1 MTDTPNNTHLLELA
15 PQELMIPLKV
25 THAGRTYRVTH
36 HLRPPAPAD
45 WFTYEAALQMA
56 VEELPP
62 DPHSDEPRFRL
73 LMRSSDAALELWDRL
88 ALAVTGYSLPGA
100 QQAPPGS
107 TQQAAAPAK
116 GGSAQNTPTSSGEE
130 TAAAVSSSAF
140 SIPGRAPQR
149 SGGAE
154 QSAGGRAEPASAR
167 TGALAPEVRAQG
179 EAGQT
184 AESWRGG
191 TSRSAAPPEAGQA
204 EFPSPVWDAT
214 VQDSSGHGGTC
225 PERSRGSRAEN
236 GSNQAGA
243 LAPEVG
249 LHREAGQTAEALW
262 GGASRSAAETPP
274 VPSVA
279 EGSVAE
285 GPVPS
290 VAEGSGVEGR
300 SLRGAPPDTMV
311 ARRATTQSAGG
322 FVGRPF
328 RADNESVARSA
339 TTEGVRGK
347 PPRVP
352 PVLRDEPESAI
363 NWRALVPLAHK
374 EAAVRALTLVAP
386 AQLQAESD
394 DPDSTSD
401 QSTDN
406 YFPLHAEQVPVVL
419 EAAVAGRAYPRL
431 VHLFRP
437 PTVAD
442 ERTYRR
448 LLAETLIVRGSRHP
462 RTLIPARL
470 PALCRL
476 YDSLIL
482 GVEGYA
488 LEGRPLAS
496 SIHAIQSMDPWH
508 KRVAV
513 QALFGDANDS
523 SPATGPSA
531 DVGSEELVDP

>member
-1 MTDTPNNTHLLELA
+1 MH
-15 PQELMIPLKV
+15 
-25 THAGRTYRVTH
+25 
-36 HLRPPAPAD
+36 
-45 WFTYEAALQMA
+45 
-56 VEELPP
+56 
-62 DPHSDEPRFRL
+62 
-73 LMRSSDAALELWDRL
+73 
-88 ALAVTGYSLPGA
+88 
-100 QQAPPGS
+100 
-107 TQQAAAPAK
+107 
-116 GGSAQNTPTSSGEE
+116 
-130 TAAAVSSSAF
+130 
-140 SIPGRAPQR
+140 
-149 SGGAE
+149 
-154 QSAGGRAEPASAR
+154 
-167 TGALAPEVRAQG
+167 G

-191 TSRSAAPPEAGQA
+191 
-204 EFPSPVWDAT
+204 
-214 VQDSSGHGGTC
+214 
-225 PERSRGSRAEN
+225 
-236 GSNQAGA
+236 
-243 LAPEVG
+243 
-249 LHREAGQTAEALW
+249 
-262 GGASRSAAETPP
+262 ASRSAAETP
-274 VPSVA
+274 
-279 EGSVAE
+279 
-285 GPVPS
+285 
-290 VAEGSGVEGR
+290 R
-300 SLRGAPPDTMV
+300 SLRGVPPDTI
-311 ARRATTQSAGG
+311 
-322 FVGRPF
+322 
-328 RADNESVARSA
+328 VARSA

-352 PVLRDEPESAI
+352 PILRDEPESAI

-386 AQLQAESD
+386 AQLQVESD

-482 GVEGYA
+482 SVEGYA

-496 SIHAIQSMDPWH
+496 SIQAVQSMDPWH

-531 DVGSEELVDP
+531 DVGSEELVEP

>member
-1 MTDTPNNTHLLELA
+1 MTKEIPNSPLLELA
-15 PQELMIPLKV
+15 PPELAIPLKV

-45 WFTYEAALQMA
+45 WFAYEAALQMA

-73 LMRSSDAALELWDRL
+73 LMRSADAALELWDRL
-88 ALAVTGYSLPGA
+88 VLAVTSYSLPA
-100 QQAPPGS
+100 V
-107 TQQAAAPAK
+107 
-116 GGSAQNTPTSSGEE
+116 NT
-130 TAAAVSSSAF
+130 
-140 SIPGRAPQR
+140 
-149 SGGAE
+149 
-154 QSAGGRAEPASAR
+154 EP
-167 TGALAPEVRAQG
+167 
-179 EAGQT
+179 
-184 AESWRGG
+184 
-191 TSRSAAPPEAGQA
+191 
-204 EFPSPVWDAT
+204 
-214 VQDSSGHGGTC
+214 
-225 PERSRGSRAEN
+225 
-236 GSNQAGA
+236 
-243 LAPEVG
+243 
-249 LHREAGQTAEALW
+249 
-262 GGASRSAAETPP
+262 
-274 VPSVA
+274 
-279 EGSVAE
+279 
-285 GPVPS
+285 
-290 VAEGSGVEGR
+290 
-300 SLRGAPPDTMV
+300 
-311 ARRATTQSAGG
+311 
-322 FVGRPF
+322 
-328 RADNESVARSA
+328 SA

-352 PVLRDEPESAI
+352 PMLHDEPESAI

-401 QSTDN
+401 QSTDHF
-406 YFPLHAEQVPVVL
+406 FPLHAEQVPVVL

-442 ERTYRR
+442 ERSYRR

-488 LEGRPLAS
+488 LEGQPLAS
-496 SIHAIQSMDPWH
+496 NLQAIQSMDPWH

-523 SPATGPSA
+523 SPVTGPSA
-531 DVGSEELVDP
+531 DVGSEELVEP

>member
-1 MTDTPNNTHLLELA
+1 MTKEISNSPLLELA
-15 PQELMIPLKV
+15 PPELTIPLKV

-45 WFTYEAALQMA
+45 WFAYEAALQMA

-88 ALAVTGYSLPGA
+88 ALAVTGYSLPA
-100 QQAPPGS
+100 VNTEPS
-107 TQQAAAPAK
+107 AATE
-116 GGSAQNTPTSSGEE
+116 G
-130 TAAAVSSSAF
+130 
-140 SIPGRAPQR
+140 
-149 SGGAE
+149 
-154 QSAGGRAEPASAR
+154 AGG
-167 TGALAPEVRAQG
+167 
-179 EAGQT
+179 T
-184 AESWRGG
+184 A
-191 TSRSAAPPEAGQA
+191 
-204 EFPSPVWDAT
+204 
-214 VQDSSGHGGTC
+214 
-225 PERSRGSRAEN
+225 
-236 GSNQAGA
+236 
-243 LAPEVG
+243 
-249 LHREAGQTAEALW
+249 
-262 GGASRSAAETPP
+262 
-274 VPSVA
+274 
-279 EGSVAE
+279 
-285 GPVPS
+285 
-290 VAEGSGVEGR
+290 
-300 SLRGAPPDTMV
+300 
-311 ARRATTQSAGG
+311 
-322 FVGRPF
+322 GRPF
-328 RADNESVARSA
+328 RADKNSIARSA

-352 PVLRDEPESAI
+352 PILRDEPESAI

-386 AQLQAESD
+386 AQLQAEND

-401 QSTDN
+401 QSIDN

-496 SIHAIQSMDPWH
+496 SIQAIQSMDPWH

-523 SPATGPSA
+523 SPVTGPSA
-531 DVGSEELVDP
+531 DVGSEEHVEP

>member
-1 MTDTPNNTHLLELA
+1 MTDILNNPHLLELA
-15 PQELMIPLKV
+15 PPELAIPLKV

-45 WFTYEAALQMA
+45 WFAYEAALQMA

-130 TAAAVSSSAF
+130 AAAADSLSAF
-140 SIPGRAPQR
+140 SVPGHAPQR
-149 SGGAE
+149 SGGPE
-154 QSAGGRAEPASAR
+154 QSAGGRAESAGAR
-167 TGALAPEVRAQG
+167 TGALAPEVGAHG

-191 TSRSAAPPEAGQA
+191 
-204 EFPSPVWDAT
+204 
-214 VQDSSGHGGTC
+214 
-225 PERSRGSRAEN
+225 
-236 GSNQAGA
+236 
-243 LAPEVG
+243 
-249 LHREAGQTAEALW
+249 
-262 GGASRSAAETPP
+262 AS
-274 VPSVA
+274 V
-279 EGSVAE
+279 
-285 GPVPS
+285 
-290 VAEGSGVEGR
+290 
-300 SLRGAPPDTMV
+300 PPDTIV
-311 ARRATTQSAGG
+311 ARR
-322 FVGRPF
+322 
-328 RADNESVARSA
+328 A

-352 PVLRDEPESAI
+352 PRLHDEPESAI

-386 AQLQAESD
+386 AQLQVESD

-482 GVEGYA
+482 SVEGYA

-496 SIHAIQSMDPWH
+496 SVHAIQSMDPWH

-513 QALFGDANDS
+513 QALFGDANDFS
-523 SPATGPSA
+523 QSATETPEIAMREGN
-531 DVGSEELVDP
+531 

>member
-1 MTDTPNNTHLLELA
+1 MTDILNNPPLLELA
-15 PQELMIPLKV
+15 PPELTIPLKV

-45 WFTYEAALQMA
+45 WFAYEAALQMA

-100 QQAPPGS
+100 QRVPPGS

-116 GGSAQNTPTSSGEE
+116 GGSAQNAPASSGEE
-130 TAAAVSSSAF
+130 TAAADSSSAF
-140 SIPGRAPQR
+140 SVPSHAPQR
-149 SGGAE
+149 SGGAQ
-154 QSAGGRAEPASAR
+154 QSAGGRAESAGAR
-167 TGALAPEVRAQG
+167 TGALAPEVNRA
-179 EAGQT
+179 
-184 AESWRGG
+184 R
-191 TSRSAAPPEAGQA
+191 SRRAAPPEAGQA
-204 EFPSPVWDAT
+204 EFPPSVRDAT
-214 VQDSSGHGGTC
+214 VQDSSGFTLRVLPEGHGGTC

-243 LAPEVG
+243 LAPEVRAHG
-249 LHREAGQTAEALW
+249 EAGQTAESW
-262 GGASRSAAETPP
+262 RGGASRSAAETPP
-274 VPSVA
+274 VPSD
-279 EGSVAE
+279 
-285 GPVPS
+285 
-290 VAEGSGVEGR
+290 VEGR
-300 SLRGAPPDTMV
+300 SLRGAPPDTIV
-311 ARRATTQSAGG
+311 ARR
-322 FVGRPF
+322 
-328 RADNESVARSA
+328 A

-352 PVLRDEPESAI
+352 PILHDEPESAI

-386 AQLQAESD
+386 AQLQVESD

-523 SPATGPSA
+523 SPVTGPSA
-531 DVGSEELVDP
+531 DVGSEELVEP

>member
-1 MTDTPNNTHLLELA
+1 MTKEIPNSPLLELA
-15 PQELMIPLKV
+15 PPELTIPLKV

-36 HLRPPAPAD
+36 QLRPPAPAD
-45 WFTYEAALQMA
+45 WFAYEAALQMA

-73 LMRSSDAALELWDRL
+73 LMRSADAALELWDRL

-116 GGSAQNTPTSSGEE
+116 GGSAQNAPASSGEE
-130 TAAAVSSSAF
+130 AAAADSSSAF
-140 SIPGRAPQR
+140 SVPGHAPQR
-149 SGGAE
+149 SGGAQ

-167 TGALAPEVRAQG
+167 TGA
-179 EAGQT
+179 
-184 AESWRGG
+184 S
-191 TSRSAAPPEAGQA
+191 
-204 EFPSPVWDAT
+204 
-214 VQDSSGHGGTC
+214 
-225 PERSRGSRAEN
+225 
-236 GSNQAGA
+236 
-243 LAPEVG
+243 
-249 LHREAGQTAEALW
+249 
-262 GGASRSAAETPP
+262 
-274 VPSVA
+274 
-279 EGSVAE
+279 
-285 GPVPS
+285 
-290 VAEGSGVEGR
+290 
-300 SLRGAPPDTMV
+300 APPDTIV
-311 ARRATTQSAGG
+311 ARR
-322 FVGRPF
+322 
-328 RADNESVARSA
+328 A

-347 PPRVP
+347 PLRVP
-352 PVLRDEPESAI
+352 PLSNSRLEEEP
-363 NWRALVPLAHK
+363 NWRALIPLAHK

-394 DPDSTSD
+394 DPGSTSN

-448 LLAETLIVRGSRHP
+448 LLAETLIVRGGRHP

-488 LEGRPLAS
+488 LEGQPLAS

-531 DVGSEELVDP
+531 DVGSEELVEP

>member
-1 MTDTPNNTHLLELA
+1 MTKEIPNSPLLELA
-15 PQELMIPLKV
+15 PPELAIPLKV

-45 WFTYEAALQMA
+45 WFAYEAALQMA

-73 LMRSSDAALELWDRL
+73 LMRSADAALELWDRL
-88 ALAVTGYSLPGA
+88 VLAVTGYSLPGA
-100 QQAPPGS
+100 QQDS
-107 TQQAAAPAK
+107 H
-116 GGSAQNTPTSSGEE
+116 SLWD
-130 TAAAVSSSAF
+130 
-140 SIPGRAPQR
+140 
-149 SGGAE
+149 
-154 QSAGGRAEPASAR
+154 
-167 TGALAPEVRAQG
+167 GALAPS
-179 EAGQT
+179 
-184 AESWRGG
+184 ES
-191 TSRSAAPPEAGQA
+191 E
-204 EFPSPVWDAT
+204 
-214 VQDSSGHGGTC
+214 
-225 PERSRGSRAEN
+225 
-236 GSNQAGA
+236 
-243 LAPEVG
+243 
-249 LHREAGQTAEALW
+249 
-262 GGASRSAAETPP
+262 
-274 VPSVA
+274 
-279 EGSVAE
+279 
-285 GPVPS
+285 
-290 VAEGSGVEGR
+290 
-300 SLRGAPPDTMV
+300 M
-311 ARRATTQSAGG
+311 
-322 FVGRPF
+322 
-328 RADNESVARSA
+328 ARSA
-339 TTEGVRGK
+339 STEGVRGK
-347 PPRVP
+347 PLRVP
-352 PVLRDEPESAI
+352 PMLHDEPESAI

-386 AQLQAESD
+386 AQLQVESD
-394 DPDSTSD
+394 DPGSTSN

-406 YFPLHAEQVPVVL
+406 FFPLHAEQVPVVL

-442 ERTYRR
+442 ERAYRR

-488 LEGRPLAS
+488 LEGQPLAS

-531 DVGSEELVDP
+531 DVGSEELVEP